1 MWRVRGGAHL
11 RKSGRSRGHM
21 ILVLSGHHS
30 VILMCS
36 PGINKQGGVSLQS
49 GMNVVEKLKKKKRD
63 LIRGDD
69 GEKVWEG
76 EDEEKQK
83 ETL

>member
-1 MWRVRGGAHL
+1 
-11 RKSGRSRGHM
+11 M

-49 GMNVVEKLKKKKRD
+49 GLNVVEKFKKKRD

-69 GEKVWEG
+69 GEKVWAG